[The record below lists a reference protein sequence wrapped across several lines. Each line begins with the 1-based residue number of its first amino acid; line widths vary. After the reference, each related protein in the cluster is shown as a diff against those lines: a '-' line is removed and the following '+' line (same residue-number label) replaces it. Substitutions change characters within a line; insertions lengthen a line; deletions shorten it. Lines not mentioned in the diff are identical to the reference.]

1 MKESGR
7 MANFMGKVLKH
18 YLMVRFLTASG
29 QREGHK
35 EWVCASIQMGQS
47 TQETGLMDNHME
59 RVLRF

>member
-1 MKESGR
+1 MKESGKT
-7 MANFMGKVLKH
+7 ANFMGKVLKH
-18 YLMVRFLTASG
+18 YLMVRSLTANG

-47 TQETGLMDNHME
+47 IQATGLMDNRME